1 MRALTKRALKHV
13 FRARAYVIFS
23 RDCRDAVMPSPLDG
37 EVFSVLTRENL
48 ADSASVAA
56 ALLALSGENAEYLA
70 DIRRGRIVGFVISY
84 HGKVVHFSYL
94 FLRNKTACILGLD
107 GRTALIGNAYTTP
120 AYRGKGAQA
129 RSVKARA
136 WLAHN
141 AGFDRIAAETDVD
154 NLASQ
159 AGIKKGGMQME
170 GRMDV
175 AVFMRAVVIR
185 RRRPAGFAPWG
196 LCIDWWPW
204 RRR

>member
-1 MRALTKRALKHV
+1 M
-13 FRARAYVIFS
+13 FRTRAYVIFS
-23 RDCRDAVMPSPLDG
+23 RDCRDALMPSPREG
-37 EVFSVLTRENL
+37 EVFTILTQENF
-48 ADSASVAA
+48 ADSASIATA
-56 ALLALSGENAEYLA
+56 MLGLSGENAEYLT

-107 GRTALIGNAYTTP
+107 GRTALIGNAYTVP
-120 AYRGKGAQA
+120 AYRGKGAQP

-159 AGIKKGGMQME
+159 TGMKNGGMQPE

-185 RRRPAGFAPWG
+185 RRRPAGFAFWG
-196 LCIDWWPW
+196 LCIDWWPRH
-204 RRR
+204 RR